1 MGGAATNITVEL
13 TWLLG
18 ILIALIFGSY
28 GWTTVIA
35 AYLYRMLNEFKNNH
49 LEHINERLAKLEN
62 KEDD

>member
-28 GWTTVIA
+28 GWTTVVA
-35 AYLYRMLNEFKNNH
+35 AYLYRMLNEIKDNH
-49 LEHINERLAKLEN
+49 LKHITERLDELE

>member
-35 AYLYRMLNEFKNNH
+35 AYLYRMLNELKSNH
-49 LEHINERLAKLEN
+49 LEHINERLEKLEDER
-62 KEDD
+62 KY